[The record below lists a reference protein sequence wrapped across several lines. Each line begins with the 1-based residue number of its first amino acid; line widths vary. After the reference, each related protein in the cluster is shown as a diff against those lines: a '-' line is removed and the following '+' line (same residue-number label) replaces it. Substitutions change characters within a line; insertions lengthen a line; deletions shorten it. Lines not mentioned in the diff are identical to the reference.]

1 MLIILGGELYEQAR
15 SYGEWHP
22 NGWKCLAPCIGICMA
37 DAVSPVLDL
46 GGYAVGLVSAN
57 A

>member
-1 MLIILGGELYEQAR
+1 MNRLEVMASGT
-15 SYGEWHP
+15 P
-22 NGWKCLAPCIGICMA
+22 NGWKCLASCIGICMA

-46 GGYAVGLVSAN
+46 GVYAVGLVSAN